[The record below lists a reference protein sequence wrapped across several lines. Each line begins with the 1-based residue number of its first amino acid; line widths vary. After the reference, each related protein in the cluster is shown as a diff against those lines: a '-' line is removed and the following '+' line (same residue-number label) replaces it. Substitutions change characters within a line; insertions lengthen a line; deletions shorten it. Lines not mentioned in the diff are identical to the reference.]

1 MKIVHIADL
10 HLGYKQY
17 QRQTVNGLNQREA
30 DVAVAFRRAIAKIIE
45 IKPDIVL
52 FAGDVF
58 HTVRPPNHAI
68 LHAFLEFSRLVQALP
83 DADIVMIAGNHDAPR
98 VTESGCILR
107 LFNVLGIHVVDSAA
121 QRLSLRGGEVEVLA
135 VPKTV
140 NMERPEMIPSGSARR
155 NILLIHGEVE
165 DVVPAYAAGTE
176 RAELGIRRRDLH
188 FDRWDYVAFGHHHVY
203 HPLAKNAFYS
213 GSIEYTS
220 STLWSEVSPSDAGAP
235 KPKGFIE
242 HDLDTGAH
250 TFHPLE
256 LARLVIDMPVI
267 HGLNMS
273 GEELNAAIREAVQSS
288 DGGIADNIVRLV
300 VRDVPR
306 HILREIDQKM
316 LREFK
321 RKALHFQLDTRRPDV
336 LRLSAVQ
343 GSGAPGR
350 RASLA
355 DTVRAH
361 LRGRS
366 VAPGV
371 DRDQL
376 VDLGLKYLSEAETV
390 TLQAAALEST

>member
-17 QRQTVNGLNQREA
+17 QRQTANGLNQREA
-30 DVAVAFRRAIAKIIE
+30 DVAIAFKRAIAQIIE
-45 IKPDIVL
+45 LKPDIVL

-68 LHAFLEFSRLVQALP
+68 LHAFLELSRLVQALP

-98 VTESGCILR
+98 ATESGCILR
-107 LFNVLGIHVVDSAA
+107 LFNVLGIHVVDSEA
-121 QRLSLRGGEVEVLA
+121 QRISLRDGSVEVLA
-135 VPKTV
+135 VPKSV
-140 NMERPEMIPSGSARR
+140 NAVRPEMVPLGGAKHS
-155 NILLIHGEVE
+155 ILVIHGEVE
-165 DVVPAYAAGTE
+165 DVVPAYAAGTD
-176 RAELGIRRRDLH
+176 RAEMGIKRKDLH

-203 HPLAKNAFYS
+203 HPLAKNAYYS

-220 STLWSEVSPSDAGAP
+220 STLWSEVSASDIGAA

-250 TFHPLE
+250 AFHRVE
-256 LARLVIDMPVI
+256 LARSVIDMPVI

-273 GEELNAAIREAVQSS
+273 GEELNAAIREAVESY

-306 HILREIDQKM
+306 HILREIDHKM

-336 LRLSAVQ
+336 MRLSAPH

-355 DTVRAH
+355 DTVREH
-361 LRGRS
+361 LRGRGI
-366 VAPGV
+366 VPGV
-371 DRDQL
+371 DREQL
-376 VDLGLKYLSEAETV
+376 VELGLKYLSEAETV
-390 TLQAAALEST
+390 TLQAAVVETA